1 MKLYTKVSRGAL
13 PCGCRYHCV
22 YHVEDMLGLRYVLV
36 MGLGLA
42 IFGCF
47 VIFLASL
54 RSDSAPTVI
63 VLAVTFLGVALVA
76 IGSGLACLTLS
87 AMRRHHCAA
96 ALRKTQAVLAEQHDD
111 RNRRRRASMM

>member
-1 MKLYTKVSRGAL
+1 MKLCTKVSRGAL

-22 YHVEDMLGLRYVLV
+22 YHVEDMLGLRFGLII
-36 MGLGLA
+36 GLGMA
-42 IFGCF
+42 IFGC
-47 VIFLASL
+47 VVVCLTSV
-54 RSDSAPTVI
+54 RSDSAPQLI
-63 VLAVTFLGVALVA
+63 VFAVTFLGVALVA

-87 AMRRHHCAA
+87 AMRRHHCAT

>member
-22 YHVEDMLGLRYVLV
+22 YHVEDMLGLKFGLII
-36 MGLGLA
+36 GLGMA

-47 VIFLASL
+47 VISLASL

-63 VLAVTFLGVALVA
+63 VLAVTILGVALVA
-76 IGSGLACLTLS
+76 IGSCFSSLTLS
-87 AMRRHHCAA
+87 AMRRHHCAV
-96 ALRKTQAVLAEQHDD
+96 ALRKTQAVLAKQHDD